1 MGPVKS
7 VTPERDGPTL
17 APMGDASPLTAAVDL
32 GGTKILAVVARGHE
46 IVGRAKTTTPR
57 TGPDHVADAIA
68 SSIGAALVGSGMD
81 DVTVGAVGIGAP
93 GRADGGMLSH
103 APNIPGLRSP
113 YPMAHAVSE
122 RLGGV
127 PVVIENDVTVATI
140 GEQTHGAGRPFRS
153 FLGVFVGTGVGG
165 GLVLDGQVYMGRG
178 AAAEV
183 GHVVVDPDG
192 RPCGCGGV
200 GHLEAYAGKA
210 GIEAEARRRAERGER
225 TLLVDLTQQAGKD
238 RLTSGTIGKA
248 LRAGD
253 PVATALI
260 HDATWAMS
268 VALATAQNL
277 LDVEAIVIGGGV
289 ADKLGP
295 GFVTRVSELMT
306 PQLFVPEHAPQVLP
320 SELGDLSGVTGA
332 LVLARRLSPDPTP

>member
-1 MGPVKS
+1 
-7 VTPERDGPTL
+7 
-17 APMGDASPLTAAVDL
+17 MGDVSLTAGVDL
-32 GGTKILAVVARGHE
+32 GGTKVLAVVARDGE
-46 IVGRAKTTTPR
+46 ILGRAKSSTPR
-57 TGPDHVADAIA
+57 TGPEHVADAIVA
-68 SSIGAALVGSGMD
+68 SLDAALAGTGIPEATLGS
-81 DVTVGAVGIGAP
+81 VGIGAP

-113 YPMAHAVSE
+113 FPMAHAVSE
-122 RLGGV
+122 RLGDV

-140 GEQTHGAGRPFRS
+140 GEQVVGAGRPYGS

-165 GLVLDGQVYMGRG
+165 GLVLDGQVYTGRG
-178 AAAEV
+178 AGAEI
-183 GHVVVDPDG
+183 GHVVVDPKG
-192 RPCGCGGV
+192 RRCGCGGT

-210 GIEAEARRRAERGER
+210 GIEAEARRRADQGER
-225 TLLVDLTQQAGKD
+225 TLLVDLTQHAGKD

-260 HDATWAMS
+260 DDAMWAMS

-277 LDVEAIVIGGGV
+277 LDVEAIVIGGGL

-295 GFVTRVSELMT
+295 GFVTRVAELMK
-306 PQLFVPEHAPQVLP
+306 PQLFVPEHAPQVVP
-320 SELGDLSGVTGA
+320 SELGDLSGATGA
-332 LVLARRLSPDPTP
+332 LVLAGRLSPADPTP